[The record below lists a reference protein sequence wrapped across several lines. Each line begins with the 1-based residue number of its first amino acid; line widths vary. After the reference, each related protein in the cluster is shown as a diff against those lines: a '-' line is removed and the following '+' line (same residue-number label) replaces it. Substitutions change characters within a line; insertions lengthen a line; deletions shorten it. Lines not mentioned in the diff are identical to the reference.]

1 MKSLQ
6 IKYNDF
12 KKKNLSKPG
21 IGELYERQI
30 RYIYEKNGWLVKPY
44 GILKGRSDLGRDLLC
59 YKKKQIHIVQ
69 AKCWSKKKMKKIIQ
83 KLTKIKFVKCIFE
96 IFLKMPPQS
105 CGAPS
110 FGSQL

>member
-30 RYIYEKNGWLVKPY
+30 RYIYEKNSWFVKPY

-59 YKKKQIHIVQ
+59 YKKNKFISFKLSVGP
-69 AKCWSKKKMKKIIQ
+69 KKKLYSKSI
-83 KLTKIKFVKCIFE
+83 
-96 IFLKMPPQS
+96 
-105 CGAPS
+105 
-110 FGSQL
+110 